1 MGNNQSTDQAQ
12 YRNNGGAGE
21 DRTPYLFNAIK
32 DPTFGAGKAPPHP
45 TTLSSHE
52 IDLEDYLLSLK
63 NRGLSDNYI
72 ETSGNFLRHY
82 IQWLA
87 TNSATTNAES
97 AEKYLSKSNHLKL
110 NSRKRYADYLRKFL
124 EFHGMT
130 FEIKIKRPH
139 ILPEIVNEADIER
152 LKDAIT
158 KASSWKKSVN
168 THLALIE
175 TAVKTGMR
183 RAELAD
189 LRVRDVDL
197 ERCRVK
203 VVAGKGNK
211 DRVIPIGTEL
221 CQMLAGV
228 CAGLRENERVFGMN
242 KRSLGVFVRKW
253 ATKAG
258 VNLHTH
264 SFRHYFASTLATRG
278 VNLRVIQELLGH
290 SSLATTQIY
299 LSVTADH
306 LEDAIGLL
314 D

>member
-1 MGNNQSTDQAQ
+1 MTTFPLCGAVAHLGE
-12 YRNNGGAGE
+12 RFNGIEE
-21 DRTPYLFNAIK
+21 DYEQTA
-32 DPTFGAGKAPPHP
+32 FGGKRSPHHPPI
-45 TTLSSHE
+45 SHE
-52 IDLEDYLLSLK
+52 KALNDYLLSLK

-72 ETSGNFLRHY
+72 ETTKNFLRHY
-82 IQWLA
+82 LSWVV
-87 TNSATTNAES
+87 TNTVTTSPES

-130 FEIKIKRPH
+130 FDIKIKRPH
-139 ILPEIVNEADIER
+139 ILPEIVNEADIEK

-158 KASSWKKSVN
+158 KASSWKISVT

-211 DRVIPIGTEL
+211 DRVIPIGAEL
-221 CQMLAGV
+221 CEILAGI
-228 CAGLRENERVFGMN
+228 CAGMREDERVFGMN
-242 KRSLGVFVRKW
+242 KHSLGVWVRRW
-253 ATKAG
+253 AGKAG
-258 VNLHTH
+258 VKLHTH

-290 SSLATTQIY
+290 SSLATTQVY

>member
-1 MGNNQSTDQAQ
+1 M
-12 YRNNGGAGE
+12 
-21 DRTPYLFNAIK
+21 
-32 DPTFGAGKAPPHP
+32 GKAPPHP

-130 FEIKIKRPH
+130 FDIKIKRPH

-158 KASSWKKSVN
+158 KASSWKISVT

-189 LRVRDVDL
+189 LRVKDVDL
-197 ERCRVK
+197 QRCRVK

-211 DRVIPIGTEL
+211 DRVIP
-221 CQMLAGV
+221 
-228 CAGLRENERVFGMN
+228 NE
-242 KRSLGVFVRKW
+242 
-253 ATKAG
+253 
-258 VNLHTH
+258 
-264 SFRHYFASTLATRG
+264 
-278 VNLRVIQELLGH
+278 
-290 SSLATTQIY
+290 
-299 LSVTADH
+299 
-306 LEDAIGLL
+306 
-314 D
+314 